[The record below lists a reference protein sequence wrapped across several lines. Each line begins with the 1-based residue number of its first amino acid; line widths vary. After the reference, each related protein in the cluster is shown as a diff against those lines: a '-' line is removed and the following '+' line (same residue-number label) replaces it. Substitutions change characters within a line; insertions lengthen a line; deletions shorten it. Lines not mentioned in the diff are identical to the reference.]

1 MRDNKPTQPHAIVK
15 FVARALAFKRAWDE
29 THINPISSE
38 EAAELTYLS
47 FSERERY
54 LLYPDY
60 KLIELIAVEHI
71 RLRSQS
77 EAQAA

>member
-1 MRDNKPTQPHAIVK
+1 MENKSTQPQAILK
-15 FVARALAFKRAWDE
+15 FLERALALKRDWEDKYVK
-29 THINPISSE
+29 PITSE
-38 EAAELTYLS
+38 EIAELTYLS

-71 RLRSQS
+71 RLRSQLK
-77 EAQAA
+77 AQAA